1 MPDASKPLPALI
13 VDDERLARE
22 NLCGLLSAHEEI
34 VIIGEAR
41 NAAEARRMIADLR
54 PGLVFLDIQMPG
66 GSGFDLLEQL
76 EFPPPII
83 FVTAFDAFAVRAFE
97 VNALD
102 YLLKPVEPA
111 RLARAIRRVGQR
123 TPDPHG
129 GAGPLRGTDRV
140 FLDTG
145 RQAVFLAVAEIAAIQ
160 AEGNYTQVVDV
171 HGRSYL
177 VRVPLH
183 QWEKRLPADDFVLL
197 DRSLLINRCQISRY
211 VLYNRRAELYLGGI
225 AQPFLLGRQGLRRF
239 KEQVLPFAGE
249 KSFYTERHN

>member
-1 MPDASKPLPALI
+1 MPDDPKPLPALI

-22 NLCGLLSAHEEI
+22 NLQGLLAAYEEI
-34 VIIGEAR
+34 VVIGEAR

-83 FVTAFDAFAVRAFE
+83 FVTAFDEFAVRAFE

-123 TPDPHG
+123 TTEPYG
-129 GAGPLRGTDRV
+129 RAAPLHGTDRV

-145 RQAVFLAVAEIAAIQ
+145 WQAVFLPVAEIAVIQ
-160 AEGNYTQVVDV
+160 AKGNYTQVIDV

-183 QWEKRLPADDFVLL
+183 QWEKRLPVEDFVLL
-197 DRSLLINRCQISRY
+197 DRSLVINRCQITRY
-211 VLYNRRAELYLGGI
+211 VLHTRRAELYLGAI

-239 KEQVLPFAGE
+239 KEQVLPYAGE
-249 KSFYTERHN
+249 KKP